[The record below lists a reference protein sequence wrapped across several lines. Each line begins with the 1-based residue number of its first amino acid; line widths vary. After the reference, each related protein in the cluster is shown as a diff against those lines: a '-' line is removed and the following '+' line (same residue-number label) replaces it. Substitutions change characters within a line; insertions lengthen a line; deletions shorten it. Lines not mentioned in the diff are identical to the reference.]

1 MIIQK
6 YIIFRFELTIVQLR
20 CLSCIGCC
28 FSESVLA
35 GVRLEID
42 GTDRGS
48 RTIKIES
55 TLSELE
61 YLLKM
66 NNDPIEFMC
75 QVTI

>member
-6 YIIFRFELTIVQLR
+6 YIIFRFRLTIEQLL
-20 CLSCIGCC
+20 CLSCIGSC

-42 GTDRGS
+42 GIDRGS
-48 RTIKIES
+48 RTVKIES

-66 NNDPIEFMC
+66 NNDPVELMC